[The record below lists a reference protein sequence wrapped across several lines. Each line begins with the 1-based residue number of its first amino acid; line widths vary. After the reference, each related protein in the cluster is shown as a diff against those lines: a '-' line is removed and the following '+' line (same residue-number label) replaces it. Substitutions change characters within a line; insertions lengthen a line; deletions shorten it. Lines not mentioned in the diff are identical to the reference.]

1 MRRLPAISLDAM
13 KFVQAFA
20 AGLCAEFADAACAPV
35 PEYLASSC
43 GNWMGTVTNTQGKG
57 ANMGQAQQNR
67 RAVLIVEDDAEL
79 RGFAARL
86 LEDGE
91 LDTIE
96 CESAEA
102 ALATMLI
109 RGRDVAMI
117 FADIRLPGAMDG
129 IDLAREVRMRWPFL
143 PVTLTSGHPRE
154 GQLPLGVDFMPKP
167 WQPLNLLVA
176 AKQALACL

>member
-1 MRRLPAISLDAM
+1 ME
-13 KFVQAFA
+13 QAR
-20 AGLCAEFADAACAPV
+20 
-35 PEYLASSC
+35 
-43 GNWMGTVTNTQGKG
+43 
-57 ANMGQAQQNR
+57 QNR
-67 RAVLIVEDDAEL
+67 RAVLVVEDDAEL
-79 RGFAARL
+79 RRLAARL

-109 RGRDVAMI
+109 RGRDIIMI

-143 PVTLTSGHPRE
+143 PVILTSGCAKASCRSALILCLSR
-154 GQLPLGVDFMPKP
+154 GSRSISL
-167 WQPLNLLVA
+167 WPLNRR
-176 AKQALACL
+176 

>member
-1 MRRLPAISLDAM
+1 
-13 KFVQAFA
+13 
-20 AGLCAEFADAACAPV
+20 
-35 PEYLASSC
+35 
-43 GNWMGTVTNTQGKG
+43 MGIVTNTQGKG
-57 ANMGQAQQNR
+57 ANMEQAQQNR

-79 RGFAARL
+79 RRLAARL
-86 LEDGE
+86 LEDDE
-91 LDTIE
+91 LGTIE

-109 RGRDVAMI
+109 RGRDIIMI

-143 PVTLTSGHPRE
+143 PVILTSRHPRE
-154 GQLPLGVDFMPKP
+154 GQLPLGVDLTPIGRHQIMPKP

-176 AKQALACL
+176 AKQALTCL

>member
-1 MRRLPAISLDAM
+1 
-13 KFVQAFA
+13 
-20 AGLCAEFADAACAPV
+20 
-35 PEYLASSC
+35 SC
-43 GNWMGTVTNTQGKG
+43 DNWMGIVMGIVTNTQGRG
-57 ANMGQAQQNR
+57 VHMGQAQQNR

-79 RGFAARL
+79 REFAARL

-96 CESAEA
+96 GESAEA

-109 RGRDVAMI
+109 PGRDVGMI
-117 FADIRLPGAMDG
+117 CADIRLPGVMDG
-129 IDLAREVRMRWPFL
+129 IDLAREVRVRWPFL
-143 PVTLTSGHPRE
+143 PVILTSGHPRDD
-154 GQLPLGVDFMPKP
+154 QLPPGVDFMPKP

>member
-1 MRRLPAISLDAM
+1 
-13 KFVQAFA
+13 
-20 AGLCAEFADAACAPV
+20 
-35 PEYLASSC
+35 
-43 GNWMGTVTNTQGKG
+43 
-57 ANMGQAQQNR
+57 MGQAQQNR

-79 RGFAARL
+79 REFVARL

-117 FADIRLPGAMDG
+117 FADIRLPGVMDG
-129 IDLAREVRMRWPFL
+129 IDLAREVTV
-143 PVTLTSGHPRE
+143 PVKSLYQTDAIGLKTTLVSSRTDGDRRESRRASPDRIHRESRNEPLATHAVKPHQVGAYTSSDNVALILTLARE
-154 GQLPLGVDFMPKP
+154 GLGVDPKAR
-167 WQPLNLLVA
+167 LVHA
-176 AKQALACL
+176 S

>member
-1 MRRLPAISLDAM
+1 MGI
-13 KFVQAFA
+13 
-20 AGLCAEFADAACAPV
+20 AP
-35 PEYLASSC
+35 
-43 GNWMGTVTNTQGKG
+43 NTQGRG
-57 ANMGQAQQNR
+57 VNMGQAQQNR

-79 RGFAARL
+79 REFAARL

-109 RGRDVAMI
+109 RGREVAMI
-117 FADIRLPGAMDG
+117 FADIRLPGVMDG
-129 IDLAREVRMRWPFL
+129 IDLAREVRMRSPFL
-143 PVTLTSGHPRE
+143 PVILTSGHPPE
-154 GQLPLGVDFMPKP
+154 GRLPLGVDFMPKP

-176 AKQALACL
+176 AKQALSVSVRLASKAS

>member
-1 MRRLPAISLDAM
+1 
-13 KFVQAFA
+13 
-20 AGLCAEFADAACAPV
+20 
-35 PEYLASSC
+35 
-43 GNWMGTVTNTQGKG
+43 MGIVTSTQGRG
-57 ANMGQAQQNR
+57 VNMGQAQQNR

-117 FADIRLPGAMDG
+117 FADIRLSGAMDG
-129 IDLAREVRMRWPFL
+129 IDLAREVRMRWPWRSLGIAPLLAPDRCHRTLEGKRERCVSCLTL
-143 PVTLTSGHPRE
+143 PVGCPKNAISNRAPASAQSIMRDSAQVTVPGAITS
-154 GQLPLGVDFMPKP
+154 VI
-167 WQPLNLLVA
+167 VA
-176 AKQALACL
+176 VSTTPNRQNRST